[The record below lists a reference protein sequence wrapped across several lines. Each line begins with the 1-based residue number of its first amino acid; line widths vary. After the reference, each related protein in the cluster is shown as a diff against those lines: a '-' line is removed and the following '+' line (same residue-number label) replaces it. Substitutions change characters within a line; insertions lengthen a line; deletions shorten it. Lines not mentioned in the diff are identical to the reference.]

1 MQQRRAIQIVDFVD
15 PSRGG
20 VGVKRPRD
28 AAPPPAAPAAPLPP
42 PRRALPSAL
51 ARAHP
56 ADRRSVFASVAAL
69 GASGFAGAQLKKWE
83 GSQLAAV
90 GGWVKPKAQKM
101 PFKQFLGVTQARA
114 FREARAAEEARQSG
128 VVLPKGAKKA
138 ARKAARDAERRDR
151 LHASDEPVPYT
162 VRGAVM
168 RADR

>member
-1 MQQRRAIQIVDFVD
+1 MQRRAVQVVDFVD
-15 PSRGG
+15 PSRAAGA
-20 VGVKRPRD
+20 KRPRE
-28 AAPPPAAPAAPLPP
+28 APPPAAPPPP

-83 GSQLAAV
+83 GGQLAAV
-90 GGWVKPKAQKM
+90 GGWVKPKVQKM
-101 PFKQFLGVTQARA
+101 PFKQFLGVAKARA